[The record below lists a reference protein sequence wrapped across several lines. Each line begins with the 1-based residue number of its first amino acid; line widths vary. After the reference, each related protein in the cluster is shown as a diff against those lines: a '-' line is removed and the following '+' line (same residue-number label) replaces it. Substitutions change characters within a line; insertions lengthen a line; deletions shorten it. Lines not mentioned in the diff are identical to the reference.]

1 MYMDDKQRRL
11 IDEWIRQSEQT
22 SDPYFAFISLWIAFN
37 AACYA
42 AFYESANQQ
51 IADIKKYRSL
61 PVDNAAL
68 DVRLTI
74 DGDQIEIDSDSFA
87 LRLRISQKYTE
98 DRIFSEFV
106 KAFNDQYSR
115 LLDTDAEFA
124 TAVRAL
130 RESIT
135 KRNGCYVLNL
145 SRKESADVESWES
158 EDVSR
163 AGNLA
168 VSFNNERKL
177 GQLQNVLYQVRC
189 NLFHGEKVPGEPND
203 DRIARAAYPV
213 LRFLVDLMLQAESKV
228 ATDPRS

>member
-1 MYMDDKQRRL
+1 MDDKQRRL
-11 IDEWIRQSEQT
+11 IDEWIHQSEQT

-51 IADIKKYRSL
+51 RADIKKYRPL
-61 PVDNAAL
+61 LVDSAEL
-68 DVRLTI
+68 DVRLTL
-74 DGDQIEIDSDSFA
+74 DGDQIEIDSESFA
-87 LRLRISQKYTE
+87 LRLRISQRYTE

-106 KAFNDQYSR
+106 RSFNDQYSK

-124 TAVRAL
+124 RSVRAL

-145 SRKESADVESWES
+145 SRKESLDVESWAS

-189 NLFHGEKVPGEPND
+189 NVFHGEKVPGEPND
-203 DRIARAAYPV
+203 DRIVRAAYPV
-213 LRFLVDLMLQAESKV
+213 LRFLVNLMLQAESNA
-228 ATDPRS
+228 ATGPRS